1 MGKPE
6 WYLLS
11 YQKAMTASSSEE
23 GREPSFATDENIQT
37 WWRAAGNQP
46 GEWISMDLGEVKDV
60 RAVQIN
66 FADDKIDAPLPG
78 ERQGERY
85 IDPSQHKTRW
95 LLEASADG
103 TNYFVLADKSDAE
116 TNLPHDFIVK
126 KRVYR
131 SVI

>member
-1 MGKPE
+1 
-6 WYLLS
+6 
-11 YQKAMTASSSEE
+11 MTASSSEE

-78 ERQGERY
+78 ERQDRKSTRLNSSHMPKSRM
-85 IDPSQHKTRW
+85 PS
-95 LLEASADG
+95 SA
-103 TNYFVLADKSDAE
+103 
-116 TNLPHDFIVK
+116 
-126 KRVYR
+126 
-131 SVI
+131 

>member
-1 MGKPE
+1 
-6 WYLLS
+6 
-11 YQKAMTASSSEE
+11 
-23 GREPSFATDENIQT
+23 
-37 WWRAAGNQP
+37 
-46 GEWISMDLGEVKDV
+46 MDLGEVKDV

-95 LLEASADG
+95 LIEASADG

-116 TNLPHDFIVK
+116 TN
-126 KRVYR
+126 
-131 SVI
+131 